1 MILSKYNE
9 SICKIYI
16 KQLLKYLDD
25 INNINFVNNRNVII
39 FQGFNCLNKI
49 LMIIYVL
56 KMSEE
61 QINSYLEKAHMLYIE
76 YTEQVF
82 LKKEDVIHSPSMFVY
97 NVLIGNISFESI
109 KSNKEEFTLYLIKW
123 SFLLSFWDYK
133 FTVSERKYFIEN
145 FFNSYL
151 LLFTNTDLFELH
163 KPFEIVQNHLKN
175 LNNVFDVYSMFLS
188 SFHNYFEKNKSI
200 FSKKDIENLC
210 FEKFLR
216 HKDYFEEELN
226 KVESKKQ
233 MYSLIH
239 WIFN

>member
-1 MILSKYNE
+1 MVLTKYNE

-25 INNINFVNNRNVII
+25 VNNINFINNRNVII

-56 KMSEE
+56 EMSEE

-109 KSNKEEFTLYLIKW
+109 KSNKDQFTLYLIKW
-123 SFLLSFWDYK
+123 SFLLSFWDSKNQETLKMDLWVKEMPLDQMKLFFHQTLVSLCDTFYK
-133 FTVSERKYFIEN
+133 ATQDEKM
-145 FFNSYL
+145 
-151 LLFTNTDLFELH
+151 TDT
-163 KPFEIVQNHLKN
+163 
-175 LNNVFDVYSMFLS
+175 M
-188 SFHNYFEKNKSI
+188 
-200 FSKKDIENLC
+200 KDFC
-210 FEKFLR
+210 
-216 HKDYFEEELN
+216 DYFAEKLEL
-226 KVESKKQ
+226 KRP
-233 MYSLIH
+233 
-239 WIFN
+239 

>member
-1 MILSKYNE
+1 MVLTKYNE

-16 KQLLKYLDD
+16 NQLIKYLDD
-25 INNINFVNNRNVII
+25 VDNLNFSNNRNLII

-56 KMSEE
+56 EMSEE

-109 KSNKEEFTLYLIKW
+109 KPNKEQFSLYLTKW
-123 SFLLSFWDYK
+123 SFLLSFWDSK
-133 FTVSERKYFIEN
+133 ITINERKYFIEN

-151 LLFTNTDLFELH
+151 LLFTNADLFELH
-163 KPFEIVQNHLKN
+163 KPFEIVQNHLKD
-175 LNNVFDVYSMFLS
+175 LNNVFDVYSKFLS
-188 SFHNYFEKNKSI
+188 SFHNYFEKNDSI
-200 FSKKDIENLC
+200 FTKQDIENIC

-216 HKDYFEEELN
+216 HKDYFELELS
-226 KVESKKQ
+226 KVETKKE
-233 MYSLIH
+233 MDTLVH